1 MPLRRRSL
9 RFALAGLTFTALVA
23 LAVLLSAALVARAD
37 ERASVESALIEI
49 ERDAAHK
56 AVTAELVAHARE
68 ALERATRLRTA
79 GDETHAKLA
88 DGLAREHA
96 EAARDLAR
104 AIDAEEKATRA
115 RRAAIDA
122 GAQMERERALLE
134 EGIAQNGRLRAAL
147 DELERGRKEAPL
159 KTNAAGAAADAGVKA
174 TPTTGTTGTTGTKAG
189 AGRVDGGAK

>member
-1 MPLRRRSL
+1 M
-9 RFALAGLTFTALVA
+9 FTALASA
-23 LAVLLSAALVARAD
+23 LTALVSVSRAD
-37 ERASVESALIEI
+37 ERASVESGLVEI

-104 AIDAEEKATRA
+104 AIDAEEKAARA

-122 GAQMERERALLE
+122 GAQVERERALLE
-134 EGIAQNGRLRAAL
+134 EGIAQNGRLRSAL

-159 KTNAAGAAADAGVKA
+159 RTNAAGAAADAGVKA
-174 TPTTGTTGTTGTKAG
+174 PPSAGTKPD

>member
-1 MPLRRRSL
+1 MPLGRRSL
-9 RFALAGLTFTALVA
+9 RFALAGLTVTALASA
-23 LAVLLSAALVARAD
+23 LALVSAARAD
-37 ERASVESALIEI
+37 ERTSVESVLAGLNG
-49 ERDAAHK
+49 DAAHK
-56 AVTAELVAHARE
+56 AATAELVAHARE

-96 EAARDLAR
+96 DAARDLAR
-104 AIDAEEKATRA
+104 AIDAEEKATAA

-122 GAQMERERALLE
+122 GAQVERERALLE

-174 TPTTGTTGTTGTKAG
+174 LPAPATKPG
-189 AGRVDGGAK
+189 ALGVDGGAK

>member
-1 MPLRRRSL
+1 MPLGRRSL
-9 RFALAGLTFTALVA
+9 RFALAGLTITALA
-23 LAVLLSAALVARAD
+23 TLTALSATLVARAD
-37 ERASVESALIEI
+37 ERASVESTLVEI

-104 AIDAEEKATRA
+104 AIDAEEKAANA

-122 GAQMERERALLE
+122 GAQVERERALLE

-174 TPTTGTTGTTGTKAG
+174 PPTSGAAGTKPG
-189 AGRVDGGAK
+189 AGRADGGAK